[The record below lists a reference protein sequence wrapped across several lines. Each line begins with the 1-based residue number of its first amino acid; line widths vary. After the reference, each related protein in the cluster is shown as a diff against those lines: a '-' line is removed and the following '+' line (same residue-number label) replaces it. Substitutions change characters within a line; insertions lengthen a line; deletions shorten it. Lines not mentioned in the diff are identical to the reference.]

1 MFMSSKIWK
10 KWRSKMRT
18 ILITGASG
26 GLAQEIVKL
35 LPEDRLILLG
45 RNQEKLE
52 KLYANHPQTE
62 CIGIDITDPS
72 AVQQL
77 VEELYQRYRD
87 RGLVILGFPCGQFL
101 GQELSTGEDAASF
114 CSLNYGVSF
123 PMMKKVRVNGRYEDP
138 IFTYLKR
145 AAPGTLTSCIKWNF
159 TKFLISRD
167 GSRVLRFSP
176 MTKPEKLAP
185 LIEQLLAEQ
194 PIDLED

>member
-1 MFMSSKIWK
+1 MQKIYDFIAQRPSGELVRLSQFAGKVLLIVNTASKCGF
-10 KWRSKMRT
+10 T
-18 ILITGASG
+18 PQFA
-26 GLAQEIVKL
+26 GL
-35 LPEDRLILLG
+35 
-45 RNQEKLE
+45 
-52 KLYANHPQTE
+52 
-62 CIGIDITDPS
+62 
-72 AVQQL
+72 
-77 VEELYQRYRD
+77 EELYQRYRD

-114 CSLNYGVSF
+114 CS
-123 PMMKKVRVNGRYEDP
+123 
-138 IFTYLKR
+138 
-145 AAPGTLTSCIKWNF
+145 LTSCIKWNF

>member
-1 MFMSSKIWK
+1 MQKIYDFIAQRPSGELVRLSQFAGKVLLIVNTASKCGF
-10 KWRSKMRT
+10 T
-18 ILITGASG
+18 PQFA
-26 GLAQEIVKL
+26 GL
-35 LPEDRLILLG
+35 
-45 RNQEKLE
+45 
-52 KLYANHPQTE
+52 
-62 CIGIDITDPS
+62 
-72 AVQQL
+72 
-77 VEELYQRYRD
+77 EELYQRYRD

-123 PMMKKVRVNGRYEDP
+123 LMMKKVR
-138 IFTYLKR
+138 LKR

>member
-1 MFMSSKIWK
+1 MQKIYDFIAQRPSGELVRLSRFAGKVLLIVNTASKCGF
-10 KWRSKMRT
+10 T
-18 ILITGASG
+18 PQFA
-26 GLAQEIVKL
+26 GL
-35 LPEDRLILLG
+35 
-45 RNQEKLE
+45 
-52 KLYANHPQTE
+52 
-62 CIGIDITDPS
+62 
-72 AVQQL
+72 
-77 VEELYQRYRD
+77 EELYQRYRD

-176 MTKPEKLAP
+176 MTKPEKLVP
-185 LIEQLLAEQ
+185 LIEQLLSEQ

>member
-1 MFMSSKIWK
+1 MASRLSSQA
-10 KWRSKMRT
+10 SKSS
-18 ILITGASG
+18 ISA
-26 GLAQEIVKL
+26 IV
-35 LPEDRLILLG
+35 I
-45 RNQEKLE
+45 
-52 KLYANHPQTE
+52 
-62 CIGIDITDPS
+62 
-72 AVQQL
+72 V
-77 VEELYQRYRD
+77 V
-87 RGLVILGFPCGQFL
+87 VILGFPCGQFL

>member
-1 MFMSSKIWK
+1 
-10 KWRSKMRT
+10 MRT

-26 GLAQEIVKL
+26 GLAQEMVKL

-52 KLYANHPQTE
+52 QLYASHPQAE
-62 CIGIDITDPS
+62 CIGIDITDSS
-72 AVQQL
+72 AVQDL

-138 IFTYLKR
+138 IFTYLKH

-176 MTKPEKLAP
+176 MTKPEKLVP
-185 LIEQLLAEQ
+185 LIEQLLSEQ